1 MTSEDPPA
9 RSRRALRSAGAPGE
23 VTGETATLA
32 AEEKPA
38 HPPITKPPYVSS
50 RAPRSPIP
58 EAADAVG
65 GTSSVSTAPPVPAA
79 PALPDA
85 SAAVNAPAQP
95 AAPDAPVTPDGST
108 TPAPPAPIAP
118 PALTW
123 VTEASLRRSPASL
136 TDGTKPEAEAP
147 DLLERRPRRSPFRPS
162 VVVPTV
168 LVAGVLGVYA
178 AGALLW
184 PLHEVAP
191 SVEAMAVQPVPA
203 AAAAPA
209 WPAQG
214 SASLSVAGIPGSLAT
229 TGDLQPMAS
238 ITKVVTALVVL
249 EEMPLA
255 AGEQGPEFRFSY
267 SDRARYWSYRDNG
280 ESALDVPVGGSLT
293 EFQMLQGML
302 IGSANNYADRLA
314 GNLWPTDAV
323 FAAAANSWLRSHGID
338 GVTVVEPTGMDPGN
352 VATPEALLALGQKA
366 LANPVIA
373 GIVATP
379 AVELP
384 GAGLVQNSN
393 GLLADPGV
401 LGIKTGTLVG
411 YNLLSAKD
419 ITIGETVVRA
429 YASVLIQP
437 DDATRVAASR
447 ALYTQLEA
455 ELQPVPSVTA
465 GTSVGRVTT
474 EWGQDVPIV
483 TTTDASVILWNGGSG
498 TAETTFSLGDARAKG
513 AEVGSLTVTGPL
525 DRTTVDLQLGEDIE
539 PPSAWWRLTHPLALL
554 GLD

>member
-1 MTSEDPPA
+1 MTSEEPA
-9 RSRRALRSAGAPGE
+9 APSRRALRSAGAPGE
-23 VTGETATLA
+23 ATGETATIDA
-32 AEEKPA
+32 QPQPST
-38 HPPITKPPYVSS
+38 PPLTKPPYVAS
-50 RAPRSPIP
+50 RGPRPALAAGAGAAASVTTP
-58 EAADAVG
+58 ADAPVA
-65 GTSSVSTAPPVPAA
+65 APAPAA
-79 PALPDA
+79 PAVPT
-85 SAAVNAPAQP
+85 APASVP
-95 AAPDAPVTPDGST
+95 VAPVTPDGST
-108 TPAPPAPIAP
+108 TPAPPAPVAP

-123 VTEASLRRSPASL
+123 VTEATIRRSPASL
-136 TDGTKPEAEAP
+136 TDAAQPAVEPP

-162 VVVPTV
+162 VVIPTL
-168 LVAGVLGVYA
+168 LVAGVLGVYS

-191 SVEAMAVQPVPA
+191 SVEGIAVQPVAA

-214 SASLSVAGIPGSLAT
+214 SASVSVAGIPGSLAT
-229 TGDLQPMAS
+229 TADLQPMAS

-249 EEMPLA
+249 EEMPLSV
-255 AGEQGPEFRFSY
+255 GEQGPEFRFS
-267 SDRARYWSYRDNG
+267 SNDRARYWSYRDNG
-280 ESALDVPVGGSLT
+280 ESALDVPVGGTLT
-293 EFQMLQGML
+293 EYQLLQGML

-323 FAAAANSWLRSHGID
+323 FAAAANSWLRTHGID
-338 GVTVVEPTGMDPGN
+338 GVTVVEPTGMDAGN

-379 AVELP
+379 TVELP

-401 LGIKTGTLVG
+401 VGIKTGTLVG

-419 ITIGETVVRA
+419 ITIGETVVRT

-437 DDATRVAASR
+437 DDASRIAASR

-465 GTSVGRVTT
+465 GTTVGRVTT
-474 EWGQDVPIV
+474 EWGQDVPIL
-483 TTTDASVILWNGGSG
+483 TATDASVILWNGGSG
-498 TAETTFSLGDARAKG
+498 TAETSFSLGDARTKG
-513 AEVGSLTVTGPL
+513 AEVGTLTVTGPL
-525 DRTTVDLQLGEDIE
+525 DRTTVELQLGTDIE